1 MKELK
6 MIIVVNFKNYRQGK
20 DVLDLAKKIE
30 KATKGKEV
38 VVCVPAT
45 DIHVVF
51 SQTKLNVFAQHI
63 NNKDAENTTGFVT
76 AESVKAVG
84 ASGTLLNHS
93 EHKIP
98 FSVLKKIMER
108 CRKNGLKTLVCVES
122 IGEAKKV
129 MRYKIKPWAIA
140 YEDRKLI
147 GSGRSITKYKSKKV
161 EKFAR
166 LLKGSGIKS
175 LCGAGI
181 SSSKDVESAKKLG
194 CDGVLAA
201 SAIAKARNVEKF
213 FK

>member
-1 MKELK
+1 M
-6 MIIVVNFKNYRQGK
+6 IVVNFKNYKQGK

-30 KATKGKEV
+30 KATKGKDV

-45 DIHVVF
+45 DIHVVY
-51 SQTKLNVFAQHI
+51 SQTKLNVFAQHV
-63 NNKDAENTTGFVT
+63 NNKDVGSTTGSVT

-93 EHKIP
+93 EHRIP
-98 FSVLKKIMER
+98 FSVLKKIMEK
-108 CRKNGLKTLVCVES
+108 CGKNGLKTLVCVES
-122 IGEAKKV
+122 IGEAKKI
-129 MRYKIKPWAIA
+129 MRFKIKLWAIA

-147 GSGRSITKYKSKKV
+147 GSGKSITNYKSRKV

-166 LLKGSGIKS
+166 LLKGSGIKA

-181 SSSKDVESAKKLG
+181 SSSKDVESAKELG
-194 CDGVLAA
+194 CDGVLVA
-201 SAIAKARNVEKF
+201 SAIMKAKNVENF

>member
-1 MKELK
+1 ML
-6 MIIVVNFKNYRQGK
+6 IVVNFKNYKQGK

-30 KATKGKEV
+30 KATKGKDV

-45 DIHVVF
+45 DIHVVY
-51 SQTKLNVFAQHI
+51 SQTKLKVFSQHI
-63 NNKDAENTTGFVT
+63 NDKDIGSTTGFVT

-93 EHKIP
+93 EHRIHFEVIHRIMKRCERAR
-98 FSVLKKIMER
+98 LKVIF
-108 CRKNGLKTLVCVES
+108 CVES
-122 IGEAKKV
+122 ISEVK
-129 MRYKIKPWAIA
+129 KIKRWQLKPYAIA

-147 GSGRSITKYKSKKV
+147 GSGKSITNYKSRKV

-166 LLKGSGIKS
+166 LLKGSGIKA

-181 SSSKDVESAKKLG
+181 SSSKDVESAKELG
-194 CDGVLAA
+194 CDGVLVA
-201 SAIAKARNVEKF
+201 SAITKSKNVEKF

>member
-1 MKELK
+1 M
-6 MIIVVNFKNYRQGK
+6 IVVNFKNYKQGK

-30 KATKGKEV
+30 KATKGKDV
-38 VVCVPAT
+38 IVCVPAT
-45 DIHVVF
+45 DIHVIF

-63 NNKDAENTTGFVT
+63 NNKDVGNTTGFVT
-76 AESVKAVG
+76 AEAVKSVG

-98 FSVLKKIMER
+98 FNVLREIMER
-108 CRKNGLKTLVCVES
+108 CKKNGLKTLVCVES
-122 IGEAKKV
+122 IGEAKRV
-129 MRYKIKPWAIA
+129 MRFKIKPWAIA
-140 YEDRKLI
+140 YEDGKLI
-147 GSGRSITKYKSKKV
+147 GSGNSITKYKSKKV

-181 SSSKDVESAKKLG
+181 SSSKDVESAKELG
-194 CDGVLAA
+194 CDGVLVA
-201 SAIAKARNVEKF
+201 SAIMKAKNVEKF